1 METQIDNL
9 GKVRITVDDNPWNIN
24 KDYDRLVFVKVEE
37 TGGIYMSKR
46 PVPANTSIHNR
57 YYWLKFGK
65 EASVNPDR
73 IGEEV
78 TGEYAQNIQAPHNY
92 SKGNIFYINN
102 HGEEETG
109 IINYYIAL
117 INGNINDSLL
127 DNSKFA
133 TTNIAAEALNIKI
146 NNLHEVSRS
155 GNYNDLN
162 NKPTTLSSFV
172 NDTKFISVN
181 QQSYTTEEK
190 QVGRNNIG
198 AIGTQDLNTALGS
211 FINYGAYDN
220 VNKKIILY
228 NKKGA
233 SLTSIAEIDA
243 KEFIKDGMVD
253 TVFISN
259 NKLIIRFNT
268 DSGKQDIEIALSS
281 IFNPN
286 NYYTKT
292 EIDTEL
298 NKKANTSDLHTVA
311 TSGNYNDLSN
321 KPNIPAAQVNAD
333 WNAELGVARILNKPT
348 AVSSFSNDANYVV
361 GKTIYG
367 DLDTDP
373 SLNIT
378 GNTILVFANPLTSLT
393 INQVSNN
400 YKESVLIFTAGANMT
415 FSYPNTVKFVND
427 TPSFEQGV
435 EYIMSIWNKFIV
447 VGETVTP

>member
-46 PVPANTSIHNR
+46 PVPASTSIHNR

-78 TGEYAQNIQAPHNY
+78 TGEYAQNMQAPHNY
-92 SKGNIFYINN
+92 GKGKIFYINN

-109 IINYYIAL
+109 IISYYIAL
-117 INGNINDSLL
+117 INGNINDNLL

-155 GNYNDLN
+155 GNYNDLS
-162 NKPTTLSSFV
+162 NKPTNLSSFV

-181 QQSYTTEEK
+181 QQTYTAQEK
-190 QVGRNNIG
+190 QVGRSNID
-198 AIGTQDLNTALGS
+198 AIGTQDLNNALGV

-228 NKKGA
+228 NKKGT

-243 KEFIKDGMVD
+243 KDFIKDGMVD

-268 DSGKQDIEIALSS
+268 DSGKQDIEINLSS

-298 NKKANTSDLHTVA
+298 NKKVDASTLHTVA
-311 TSGNYNDLSN
+311 TSGSYNDLKN
-321 KPNIPAAQVNAD
+321 KPLIPAAQVNAD
-333 WNAELGVARILNKPT
+333 WNAQSGVAKILNKPT
-348 AVSSFSNDANYVV
+348 TVSSFSNDV
-361 GKTIYG
+361 GYIVSKTIN
-367 DLDTDP
+367 TDIGTTP
-373 SLNIT
+373 SINVI
-378 GNTILVFANPLTSLT
+378 GNTITVFSNPLTSLT

-415 FSYPNTVKFVND
+415 FTYPNNIKFVND

-435 EYIMSIWNKFIV
+435 EYIMSIWNNYII
-447 VGETVTP
+447 VGEIV